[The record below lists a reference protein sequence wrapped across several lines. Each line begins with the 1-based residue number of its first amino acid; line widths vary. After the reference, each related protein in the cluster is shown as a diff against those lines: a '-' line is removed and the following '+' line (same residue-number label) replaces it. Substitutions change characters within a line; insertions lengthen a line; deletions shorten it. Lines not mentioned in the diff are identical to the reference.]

1 VEVYTLEDIREERRD
16 TKCMCP
22 VCVSLVY

>member
-1 VEVYTLEDIREERRD
+1 VYTLEDIREERRD